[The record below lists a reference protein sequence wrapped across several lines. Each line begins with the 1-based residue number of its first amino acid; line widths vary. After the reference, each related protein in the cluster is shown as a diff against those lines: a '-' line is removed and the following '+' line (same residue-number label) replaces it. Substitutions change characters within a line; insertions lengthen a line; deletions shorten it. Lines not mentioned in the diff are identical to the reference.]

1 MLTAKGDEGSRIQ
14 GLELGADD
22 YLAKPF
28 NARTA
33 GADRPCAPPAPL
45 VPGAPAGRRVVTF
58 GDQLFLAT
66 RELKKGDEVHAD
78 HRRFAVLKTLVQ
90 HAREPLTRDKLM
102 NLARGREWD
111 APGAFHRRA
120 DLAPAP
126 ADRAGPV
133 KPRYIQTVWG
143 VGCVFVPDG
152 AQGLSLP
159 RGRCSDAPAA
169 SSSRNR
175 RRPVRRRAT
184 VRSMKTPL
192 WFPQSARTLWLVLIV
207 VLFSKALT
215 LVYLLM
221 NEDVIVDRQY
231 SHGAALT
238 IRAFWA
244 ADEESRAAIAK
255 ASGLRC
261 RAAPTSP
268 ASSTG
273 RTRKSSSGRCRWSW
287 GRIPRPACVSTSRRS
302 SGCAREPR
310 RRLAGGAAVSASLA
324 WPTDLGVLGWF
335 LGIGRPPPPGS
346 SSASSAS
353 RSSAWWSPHASSA
366 RGAACAC
373 RWDRRRR
380 VKWPRCIAPSTRW
393 PRTSSRAGERE
404 LMLAGVSRPAHPL
417 TRLRLS
423 LELLPE
429 SEREMVEDMIRDIED
444 MDAILDQFLAFI
456 RDGRDEP
463 VEEGD
468 LTDLVRE
475 VVAPFNQTRE
485 QVRMALQPVPA
496 MPLRRVSMKRLLGN
510 LIDNALNHG
519 GGSVEVASYV
529 AGESAAPTW
538 C

>member
-1 MLTAKGDEGSRIQ
+1 
-14 GLELGADD
+14 
-22 YLAKPF
+22 
-28 NARTA
+28 
-33 GADRPCAPPAPL
+33 
-45 VPGAPAGRRVVTF
+45 
-58 GDQLFLAT
+58 
-66 RELKKGDEVHAD
+66 
-78 HRRFAVLKTLVQ
+78 
-90 HAREPLTRDKLM
+90 
-102 NLARGREWD
+102 
-111 APGAFHRRA
+111 
-120 DLAPAP
+120 
-126 ADRAGPV
+126 
-133 KPRYIQTVWG
+133 
-143 VGCVFVPDG
+143 
-152 AQGLSLP
+152 
-159 RGRCSDAPAA
+159 
-169 SSSRNR
+169 
-175 RRPVRRRAT
+175 
-184 VRSMKTPL
+184 MKTPL
-192 WFPQSARTLWLVLIV
+192 WFPQSFFARTLWLVLIV

-255 ASGLRC
+255 ASGLRWVPSSADQPGEQHWPYTEIFQRQMQMELGPDTETRLRIHQPSQLWV
-261 RAAPTSP
+261 RAPSLGEGWLAVPLYP
-268 ASSTG
+268 HPLRG
-273 RTRKSSSGRCRWSW
+273 QRIWS
-287 GRIPRPACVSTSRRS
+287 
-302 SGCAREPR
+302 
-310 RRLAGGAAVSASLA
+310 
-324 WPTDLGVLGWF
+324 VLGWF
-335 LGIGRPPPPGS
+335 LGIGLLSTAAAWIFVRQLSQPLKRLVVAARQFGQG
-346 SSASSAS
+346 
-353 RSSAWWSPHASSA
+353 RSVRLPL
-366 RGAACAC
+366 G
-373 RWDRRRR
+373 
-380 VKWPRCIAPSTRW
+380 PETPSEMAEVY
-393 PRTSSRAGERE
+393 RAFNQMAEDIKQGGRERE
-404 LMLAGVSRPAHPL
+404 LMLAGVSHDLRTPL

-529 AGESAAPTW
+529 AGESAAPYVVLSVLDRGQGIDPAEVDSIFNPFIRGDKVRGGKGTGLGLAIVKRIAAQHGGSVELRNRDGGGLEARV
-538 C
+538 CLPLGLLLPRGAA